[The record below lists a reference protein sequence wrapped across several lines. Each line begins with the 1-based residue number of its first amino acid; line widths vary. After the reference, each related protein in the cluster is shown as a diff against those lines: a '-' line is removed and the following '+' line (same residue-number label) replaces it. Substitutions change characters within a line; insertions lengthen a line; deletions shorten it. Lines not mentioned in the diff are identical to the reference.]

1 MSDITYAYAG
11 DIVKTKTEDGDL
23 IVYGKATGPDIDLDE
38 QICDPAWLKEA
49 MPEWMKFGNVREMH
63 QPIAAGV
70 GLELNAEGDDWFL
83 KSQVIDDNTARKIE
97 AGALKGYSVGIKG
110 AKVIKDAAARGG
122 RIVGGTIVE
131 ISYVDRPANP
141 TCSASIAKAVGGDW
155 AAVETQIVDL
165 DKVDD
170 PNAPE
175 NQNVNLDADWN
186 AEDMYQLNDN
196 IEDLYPGTHICSVC
210 DGLGKFPDTG
220 AQCPHC
226 GGSGRVQN
234 SEAEDG
240 NAQNEVHDR
249 KKPLR
254 SNAEMTQE
262 DIDRHIEGKSIA
274 SDTEMKSV
282 ECPTCKSM
290 CKADDMTC
298 NKCGYD
304 MKSYMQTMKRD
315 YSDAERADMAEAGQA
330 MPGGG
335 FPIKTVKDLKNAI
348 QAFGRAKDPA
358 AAKAHIKARASAL
371 GREDLIPENWKA
383 VEGEV
388 EKVEHNAAD
397 LEAVRSSMIALI
409 EAELAEMQNGEE
421 DEICDVRNLLVALQI
436 FLDWWQGEANEGETT
451 APFMTTESEEDD
463 NMAYMAM
470 GVSADI
476 IKAAQAGGEDAV
488 AELRTEIV
496 KALGL
501 DEITETVTN
510 LTKAAERIEFLEA
523 ELERVKEMAAP
534 GGPVKARTQTQTSK
548 AFEAERMQAEASY
561 FRNMAK
567 QISDPELAT
576 QYQLKA
582 AKLDKTAAEIIGA

>member
-11 DIVKTKTEDGDL
+11 DIVKTKSEDGDL

-155 AAVETQIVDL
+155 NAVETQIVDL

-175 NQNVNLDADWN
+175 NQNVNLDSDWN

-196 IEDLYPGTHICSVC
+196 NEDLYPGTHLCSVC

-226 GGSGRVQN
+226 EGSGRVNN

-240 NAQNEVHDR
+240 RAQNEVIDR
-249 KKPLR
+249 KKPKD
-254 SNAEMTQE
+254 SNAQMTQD

-274 SDTEMKSV
+274 SDTEMK
-282 ECPTCKSM
+282 
-290 CKADDMTC
+290 
-298 NKCGYD
+298 
-304 MKSYMQTMKRD
+304 RD
-315 YSDAERADMAEAGQA
+315 YSDAERADMADAGQA

-335 FPIKTVKDLKNAI
+335 FPIKTVGDLKNAI

-358 AAKAHIKARASAL
+358 SAKAHIKSRAAAL
-371 GREDLIPENWKA
+371 GREDLIPENWKTL
-383 VEGEV
+383 EGET

-397 LEAVRSSMIALI
+397 LEAVRSSLVALI
-409 EAELAEMQNGEE
+409 AAELAEITSGEE
-421 DEICDVRNLLVALQI
+421 DEVCDVRNLLVALQI
-436 FLDWWQGEANEGETT
+436 FLDWWQGEANEGET
-451 APFMTTESEEDD
+451 ASPFMTTETEEDD

-476 IKAAQAGGEDAV
+476 IKAASEGGEEAV

-501 DEITETVTN
+501 DELTKTVTD
-510 LTKAAERIEFLEA
+510 LSKAAQRIELLEA
-523 ELERVKEMAAP
+523 ELDRVKEMAAP
-534 GGPVKARTQTQTSK
+534 GGPVKSRTQMQTSK
-548 AFEAERMQAEASY
+548 AFEAERMQAEASH
-561 FRNMAK
+561 FRQMAK
-567 QISDPELAT
+567 QISDPSLSA

-582 AKLDKTAAEIIGA
+582 AQLDKTASEIIGA

>member
-11 DIVKTKTEDGDL
+11 DIVKTKSEDGDL

-155 AAVETQIVDL
+155 NAVETQIVDL

-175 NQNVNLDADWN
+175 NQNVNLDSDWN

-196 IEDLYPGTHICSVC
+196 NEDLYPGTHLCSVC

-220 AQCPHC
+220 AECPHC
-226 GGSGRVQN
+226 EGSGRVNN
-234 SEAEDG
+234 SETEDG
-240 NAQNEVHDR
+240 LAQNEVMDR
-249 KKPLR
+249 KKPKD
-254 SNAEMTQE
+254 SNAQMTQD

-274 SDTEMKSV
+274 SDTEMK
-282 ECPTCKSM
+282 
-290 CKADDMTC
+290 A
-298 NKCGYD
+298 
-304 MKSYMQTMKRD
+304 D
-315 YSDAERADMAEAGQA
+315 YSDAERADMADAGQA

-335 FPIKTVKDLKNAI
+335 FPIKTVADLKNAI
-348 QAFGRAKDPA
+348 QSFGRAKDPA
-358 AAKAHIKARASAL
+358 SAKAHIKARAAAL

-383 VEGEV
+383 VEGET

-397 LEAVRSSMIALI
+397 LEAVRSSLVALI
-409 EAELAEMQNGEE
+409 AAELAEITSGEE
-421 DEICDVRNLLVALQI
+421 DEVCDVRNLLVALQI
-436 FLDWWQGEANEGETT
+436 FLDWWQGEANEGET
-451 APFMTTESEEDD
+451 ASPFMTTETEEDD

-476 IKAAQAGGEDAV
+476 IKAASEGGEEAV

-501 DEITETVTN
+501 DELTKTVTD
-510 LTKAAERIEFLEA
+510 LSKAAQRIELLEA
-523 ELERVKEMAAP
+523 ELDRVKEMAAP
-534 GGPVKARTQTQTSK
+534 GGPVKSRTQMQTSK
-548 AFEAERMQAEASY
+548 AFEAERMQAEASH
-561 FRNMAK
+561 FRQMAK
-567 QISDPELAT
+567 QISDPSLSA

-582 AKLDKTAAEIIGA
+582 AQLDKTASEIIGA

>member
-11 DIVKTKTEDGDL
+11 DIVKTKSEDGDL

-70 GLELNAEGDDWFL
+70 GLELNADGDDWFL

-155 AAVETQIVDL
+155 NAVETQIVDL

-175 NQNVNLDADWN
+175 NQNVNLDSDWN
-186 AEDMYQLNDN
+186 AEDMHQLNDN
-196 IEDLYPGTHICSVC
+196 NEDLYPGTHLCSVC

-226 GGSGRVQN
+226 EGSGRVNN

-240 NAQNEVHDR
+240 LAQNEVMDR
-249 KKPLR
+249 KKPKD
-254 SNAEMTQE
+254 SNAQMTQD

-274 SDTEMKSV
+274 SDTEMK
-282 ECPTCKSM
+282 
-290 CKADDMTC
+290 A
-298 NKCGYD
+298 
-304 MKSYMQTMKRD
+304 D
-315 YSDAERADMAEAGQA
+315 YSDAERADMADAGQA

-335 FPIKTVKDLKNAI
+335 FPIKTVADLKNAI

-358 AAKAHIKARASAL
+358 SAKTHIKARAAAL

-383 VEGEV
+383 VEGET

-397 LEAVRSSMIALI
+397 LEAVRSSLVALI
-409 EAELAEMQNGEE
+409 AAELAEITSGEE
-421 DEICDVRNLLVALQI
+421 DEVCDVRNLLVALQI
-436 FLDWWQGEANEGETT
+436 FLDWWQGEANEGET
-451 APFMTTESEEDD
+451 ASPFMTTETEEDD

-476 IKAAQAGGEDAV
+476 IKAASEGGEEAV

-501 DEITETVTN
+501 DELTKTVTD
-510 LTKAAERIEFLEA
+510 LSKAAQRIELLEA
-523 ELERVKEMAAP
+523 ELDRVKEMAAP
-534 GGPVKARTQTQTSK
+534 GGPVKSRTQMQTSK
-548 AFEAERMQAEASY
+548 AFEAERMQAEASH
-561 FRNMAK
+561 FRQMAK
-567 QISDPELAT
+567 QISDPSLSA

-582 AKLDKTAAEIIGA
+582 AQLDKTASEIIGA

>member
-11 DIVKTKTEDGDL
+11 DIVKTKSEDGDL

-155 AAVETQIVDL
+155 NAVETQIVDL

-175 NQNVNLDADWN
+175 NQNVNLDSDWN
-186 AEDMYQLNDN
+186 AEDMHQLNDN
-196 IEDLYPGTHICSVC
+196 NEDLYPGTHLCSVC

-226 GGSGRVQN
+226 EGSGRVNN

-240 NAQNEVHDR
+240 LAQNEVMDR
-249 KKPLR
+249 KKPKD
-254 SNAEMTQE
+254 SNAQMTQD

-274 SDTEMKSV
+274 SDTEMK
-282 ECPTCKSM
+282 
-290 CKADDMTC
+290 A
-298 NKCGYD
+298 
-304 MKSYMQTMKRD
+304 D
-315 YSDAERADMAEAGQA
+315 YSDAERADMADAGQA

-335 FPIKTVKDLKNAI
+335 FPIKTVADLKNAI
-348 QAFGRAKDPA
+348 QSFGRAKNQA
-358 AAKAHIKARASAL
+358 AAKTHIKARAAAL

-383 VEGEV
+383 VEGET

-397 LEAVRSSMIALI
+397 LEAVRSSLVALI
-409 EAELAEMQNGEE
+409 AAELAEITSGEE
-421 DEICDVRNLLVALQI
+421 DEVCDVRNLLVALQI
-436 FLDWWQGEANEGETT
+436 FLDWWQGEANEGET
-451 APFMTTESEEDD
+451 ASPFMTTETEEDD

-476 IKAAQAGGEDAV
+476 IKAASEGGEEAV

-501 DEITETVTN
+501 DELTKTVTD
-510 LTKAAERIEFLEA
+510 LSKAAQRIELLEA
-523 ELERVKEMAAP
+523 ELDRVKEMAAP
-534 GGPVKARTQTQTSK
+534 GGPVKSRTQMQTSK
-548 AFEAERMQAEASY
+548 AFEAERMQAEASH
-561 FRNMAK
+561 FRQMAK
-567 QISDPELAT
+567 QISDPSLSA

-582 AKLDKTAAEIIGA
+582 AQLDKTASEIIGA

>member
-11 DIVKTKTEDGDL
+11 DIVKTKSEDGDL

-155 AAVETQIVDL
+155 NAVETQIVDL

-175 NQNVNLDADWN
+175 NQNVNLDSDWN

-196 IEDLYPGTHICSVC
+196 NEDLYPGTHLCSVC

-226 GGSGRVQN
+226 EGSGRVNN
-234 SEAEDG
+234 SETEDG
-240 NAQNEVHDR
+240 RAQNEVIDR
-249 KKPLR
+249 KKPKD
-254 SNAEMTQE
+254 SNAQMTQD

-274 SDTEMKSV
+274 SDTEMKS
-282 ECPTCKSM
+282 
-290 CKADDMTC
+290 
-298 NKCGYD
+298 
-304 MKSYMQTMKRD
+304 D
-315 YSDAERADMAEAGQA
+315 YSDAERADMADAGQA

-335 FPIKTVKDLKNAI
+335 FPIKTVADLKNAI
-348 QAFGRAKDPA
+348 QAFGRAKNPA
-358 AAKAHIKARASAL
+358 AAKTHIKARAAAL
-371 GREDLIPENWKA
+371 GREELIPENWKA
-383 VEGEV
+383 VEGET

-397 LEAVRSSMIALI
+397 LEAVRSSLVALI
-409 EAELAEMQNGEE
+409 AAELAEITSGEE
-421 DEICDVRNLLVALQI
+421 DEVCDVRNLLVALQI
-436 FLDWWQGEANEGETT
+436 FLDWWQGEANEGET
-451 APFMTTESEEDD
+451 APPFMTTETEEDD

-476 IKAAQAGGEDAV
+476 IKAASEGGEEAV

-501 DEITETVTN
+501 DELTKTVTD
-510 LTKAAERIEFLEA
+510 LSKAAQRIELLEA
-523 ELERVKEMAAP
+523 ELDRVKEMAAP
-534 GGPVKARTQTQTSK
+534 GGPVKSRTQMQTSK
-548 AFEAERMQAEASY
+548 AFEAERMQAEASH
-561 FRNMAK
+561 FRQMAK
-567 QISDPELAT
+567 QISDPSLSA

-582 AKLDKTAAEIIGA
+582 AQLDKTASEIIGA

>member
-11 DIVKTKTEDGDL
+11 DIVKTKSEDGDL

-155 AAVETQIVDL
+155 NAVETQIVDL

-175 NQNVNLDADWN
+175 NQNVNLDSDWN
-186 AEDMYQLNDN
+186 AEDMHQLNDN
-196 IEDLYPGTHICSVC
+196 NEDLYPGTHLCSVC

-226 GGSGRVQN
+226 EGSGRVNN
-234 SEAEDG
+234 SETEDG
-240 NAQNEVHDR
+240 RAQNEVIDR
-249 KKPLR
+249 KKPKD
-254 SNAEMTQE
+254 SNSQMTQD

-274 SDTEMKSV
+274 SDTEMK
-282 ECPTCKSM
+282 
-290 CKADDMTC
+290 A
-298 NKCGYD
+298 
-304 MKSYMQTMKRD
+304 D
-315 YSDAERADMAEAGQA
+315 YSDAERADMADAGQA

-335 FPIKTVKDLKNAI
+335 FPIKTVADLKNAI

-358 AAKAHIKARASAL
+358 SAKTHIKARAAAL

-383 VEGEV
+383 VEGET

-397 LEAVRSSMIALI
+397 LEAVRSSLVALI
-409 EAELAEMQNGEE
+409 AAELAEITSGEE
-421 DEICDVRNLLVALQI
+421 DEVCDVRNLLVALQI
-436 FLDWWQGEANEGETT
+436 FLDWWQGEANEGET
-451 APFMTTESEEDD
+451 ASPFMTTETEEDD

-476 IKAAQAGGEDAV
+476 IKAASEGGEEAV

-501 DEITETVTN
+501 DELTKTVTD
-510 LTKAAERIEFLEA
+510 LSKAAQRIELLEA
-523 ELERVKEMAAP
+523 ELDRVKEMAAP
-534 GGPVKARTQTQTSK
+534 GGPVKSRTQMQTSK
-548 AFEAERMQAEASY
+548 AFEAERMQAEASH
-561 FRNMAK
+561 FRQMAK
-567 QISDPELAT
+567 QISDPSLSA

-582 AKLDKTAAEIIGA
+582 AQLDKTASEIIGA

>member
-70 GLELNAEGDDWFL
+70 GLELNADGDDWYL
-83 KSQVIDDNTARKIE
+83 KSQVIDENTAKKIE
-97 AGALKGYSVGIKG
+97 AGALKGYSVGIKN
-110 AKVIKDAAARGG
+110 AKVVKDANARGG
-122 RIVGGTIVE
+122 RIVAGTIVE

-141 TCSASIAKAVGGDW
+141 TCSASIAKAVGAEW
-155 AAVETQIVDL
+155 NAVET
-165 DKVDD
+165 KSDD

-175 NQNVNLDADWN
+175 NQNVNLDSDWN
-186 AEDMYQLNDN
+186 AEALYQPNEN
-196 IEDLYPGTHICSVC
+196 TEDLYPDTHLCTVC

-220 AQCPHC
+220 ETCPHC
-226 GGSGRVQN
+226 EGAGRVQN

-240 NAQNEVHDR
+240 DAQNEVHDR

-262 DIDRHIEGKSIA
+262 DIDRHIEGKDA
-274 SDTEMKSV
+274 EPEVAK
-282 ECPTCKSM
+282 K
-290 CKADDMTC
+290 
-298 NKCGYD
+298 
-304 MKSYMQTMKRD
+304 D

-348 QAFGRAKDPA
+348 QSFGRAKDPA
-358 AAKAHIKARASAL
+358 AAKAHIKARAAAL
-371 GREDLIPENWKA
+371 GREDLIPDNWKA

-388 EKVEHNAAD
+388 EKVEHDPAD
-397 LEAVRSSMIALI
+397 LDAVRSALI
-409 EAELAEMQNGEE
+409 SLISAELAEMQNGEE
-421 DEICDVRNLLVALQI
+421 DEVCDVRNLLVALQI
-436 FLDWWQGEANEGETT
+436 FLDWWQHESEEGETT
-451 APFMTTESEEDD
+451 APFMTTEPSEEDD
-463 NMAYMAM
+463 NMAYVAM

-476 IKAAQAGGEDAV
+476 IKAASAGGEDAV

-510 LTKAAERIEFLEA
+510 LTKAAERIELLEA
-523 ELERVKEMAAP
+523 ELDRVKEMAAP

>member
-141 TCSASIAKAVGGDW
+141 TCSAAIAKAVGAEW
-155 AAVETQIVDL
+155 SAVET
-165 DKVDD
+165 KSDD

-175 NQNVNLDADWN
+175 NQNVNLDSTWD

-196 IEDLYPGTHICSVC
+196 NQDLYPGTHLCSVC

-226 GGSGRVQN
+226 EGSGRVNN

-240 NAQNEVHDR
+240 RAQNEVIDR
-249 KKPLR
+249 KKPKD
-254 SNAEMTQE
+254 SNSQMTQD

-274 SDTEMKSV
+274 SETEMKSV

-290 CKADDMTC
+290 CKADEMAC
-298 NKCGYD
+298 KECGYD
-304 MKSYMQTMKRD
+304 MKSYNDTRMKAD
-315 YSDAERADMAEAGQA
+315 YSDAQRANMAEAGQA

-335 FPIKTVKDLKNAI
+335 FPIKTVADLKNAI
-348 QAFGRAKDPA
+348 QAFGRAKNPA
-358 AAKAHIKARASAL
+358 AAKAHIKARAAAL
-371 GREDLIPENWKA
+371 GREDLIPENWKTL
-383 VEGEV
+383 EGET

-409 EAELAEMQNGEE
+409 VAELNEMQSGEE
-421 DEICDVRNLLVALQI
+421 DEVCDVRNLLVALQI
-436 FLDWWQGEANEGETT
+436 FLDWWQGEANEGETNN
-451 APFMTTESEEDD
+451 PFMETETEEDD

-476 IKAAQAGGEDAV
+476 IKAASAGGEEAV

-501 DEITETVTN
+501 DELTKTVTD
-510 LTKAAERIEFLEA
+510 LSKAAQRIELLEA
-523 ELERVKEMAAP
+523 EIDRVKEMAAP
-534 GGPVKARTQTQTSK
+534 GGPVKSRTQMQTSK
-548 AFEAERMQAEASY
+548 AFEAERMQAEASH
-561 FRNMAK
+561 FRQMAK
-567 QISDPELAT
+567 QISDPSLAA
-576 QYQLKA
+576 QYQMKA
-582 AKLDKTAAEIIGA
+582 AQLDKTATEIIGA

>member
-11 DIVKTKTEDGDL
+11 DIVKTKSEDGDL

-155 AAVETQIVDL
+155 NAVETQIVDL

-175 NQNVNLDADWN
+175 NQNVNLDSDWN
-186 AEDMYQLNDN
+186 AEDIYQLNDN
-196 IEDLYPGTHICSVC
+196 NEDLYPGTHLCSVC

-226 GGSGRVQN
+226 EGSGRVNN

-240 NAQNEVHDR
+240 LAQNEVMDR
-249 KKPLR
+249 KKPKD
-254 SNAEMTQE
+254 SNAQMTQD

-274 SDTEMKSV
+274 SDTEMK
-282 ECPTCKSM
+282 
-290 CKADDMTC
+290 A
-298 NKCGYD
+298 
-304 MKSYMQTMKRD
+304 D
-315 YSDAERADMAEAGQA
+315 YSDAERADMADAGQA

-335 FPIKTVKDLKNAI
+335 FPIKTVADLKNAI
-348 QAFGRAKDPA
+348 QAFGRAKNQA
-358 AAKAHIKARASAL
+358 AAKTHIKARAAAL

-383 VEGEV
+383 VEGET

-397 LEAVRSSMIALI
+397 LEAVRSSLVALI
-409 EAELAEMQNGEE
+409 AAELAEITSGEE
-421 DEICDVRNLLVALQI
+421 DEVCDVRNLLVALQI
-436 FLDWWQGEANEGETT
+436 FLDWWQGEANEGET
-451 APFMTTESEEDD
+451 ASPFMTTETEEDD

-476 IKAAQAGGEDAV
+476 IKAASEGGEEAV

-501 DEITETVTN
+501 DELTKTVTD
-510 LTKAAERIEFLEA
+510 LSKAAQRIELLEA
-523 ELERVKEMAAP
+523 ELDRVKEMAAP
-534 GGPVKARTQTQTSK
+534 GGPVKSRTQMQTSK
-548 AFEAERMQAEASY
+548 AFEAERMQAEASH
-561 FRNMAK
+561 FRQMAK
-567 QISDPELAT
+567 QISDPSLSA

-582 AKLDKTAAEIIGA
+582 AQLDKTASEIIGA

>member
-11 DIVKTKTEDGDL
+11 DIVKTKSEDGDL

-155 AAVETQIVDL
+155 NAVETQIVDL

-175 NQNVNLDADWN
+175 NQNVNLDSDWN
-186 AEDMYQLNDN
+186 AEDMHQLNDN
-196 IEDLYPGTHICSVC
+196 NEDLYPGTHLCSVC

-226 GGSGRVQN
+226 EGSGRVNN

-240 NAQNEVHDR
+240 LAQNEVMDR
-249 KKPLR
+249 KKPKD
-254 SNAEMTQE
+254 SNAQMTQD

-274 SDTEMKSV
+274 SDTEMK
-282 ECPTCKSM
+282 
-290 CKADDMTC
+290 A
-298 NKCGYD
+298 
-304 MKSYMQTMKRD
+304 D
-315 YSDAERADMAEAGQA
+315 YSDAERADMADAGQA

-335 FPIKTVKDLKNAI
+335 FPIKTVADLKNAI
-348 QAFGRAKDPA
+348 QAFGRAKNQA
-358 AAKAHIKARASAL
+358 AAKTHIKARAAAL

-383 VEGEV
+383 VEGET

-397 LEAVRSSMIALI
+397 LEAVRSSLVALI
-409 EAELAEMQNGEE
+409 AAELAEITSGEE
-421 DEICDVRNLLVALQI
+421 DEVCDVRNLLVALQI
-436 FLDWWQGEANEGETT
+436 FLDWWQGEANEGET
-451 APFMTTESEEDD
+451 ASPFMTTETEEDD

-476 IKAAQAGGEDAV
+476 IKAASEGGEEAV

-501 DEITETVTN
+501 DELTKTVTD
-510 LTKAAERIEFLEA
+510 LSKAAQRIELLEA
-523 ELERVKEMAAP
+523 ELDRVKEMAAP
-534 GGPVKARTQTQTSK
+534 GGPVKSRTQMQTSK
-548 AFEAERMQAEASY
+548 AFEAERMQAEASH
-561 FRNMAK
+561 FRQMAK
-567 QISDPELAT
+567 QISDPSLSA

-582 AKLDKTAAEIIGA
+582 AQLDKTASEIIGA

>member
-11 DIVKTKTEDGDL
+11 DIVKTKSEDGDL

-155 AAVETQIVDL
+155 NAVETQIVDL

-175 NQNVNLDADWN
+175 NQNVNLDSDWN

-196 IEDLYPGTHICSVC
+196 NEDLYPGTHLCSVC

-220 AQCPHC
+220 TQCPHC
-226 GGSGRVQN
+226 EGSGRVNN

-240 NAQNEVHDR
+240 LAQNEVMDR
-249 KKPLR
+249 KKPKD
-254 SNAEMTQE
+254 SNAQMTQD

-274 SDTEMKSV
+274 SDTEMK
-282 ECPTCKSM
+282 
-290 CKADDMTC
+290 
-298 NKCGYD
+298 
-304 MKSYMQTMKRD
+304 RD
-315 YSDAERADMAEAGQA
+315 YSDAERADMADAGQA

-335 FPIKTVKDLKNAI
+335 FPIKTVADLKNAI
-348 QAFGRAKDPA
+348 QAFGRAKNPA
-358 AAKAHIKARASAL
+358 AAKTHIKARAAAL

-383 VEGEV
+383 VEGET

-397 LEAVRSSMIALI
+397 LEAVRSSLVALI
-409 EAELAEMQNGEE
+409 AAELAEITSGEE
-421 DEICDVRNLLVALQI
+421 DEVCDVRNLLVALQI
-436 FLDWWQGEANEGETT
+436 FLDWWQGEANEGET
-451 APFMTTESEEDD
+451 APPFMTTETEEDD

-476 IKAAQAGGEDAV
+476 IKAASEGGEEAV

-501 DEITETVTN
+501 DELTKTVTD
-510 LTKAAERIEFLEA
+510 LSKAAQRIELLEA
-523 ELERVKEMAAP
+523 ELDRVKEMAAP
-534 GGPVKARTQTQTSK
+534 GGPVKSRTQMQTSK
-548 AFEAERMQAEASY
+548 AFEAERMQAEASH
-561 FRNMAK
+561 FRQMAK
-567 QISDPELAT
+567 QISDPSLSA

-582 AKLDKTAAEIIGA
+582 AQLDKTASEIIGA

>member
-11 DIVKTKTEDGDL
+11 DIVKTKSEDGDL

-155 AAVETQIVDL
+155 NAVETQIVDL

-175 NQNVNLDADWN
+175 NQNVNLDSDWN

-196 IEDLYPGTHICSVC
+196 NEDLYPGTHLCSVC

-220 AQCPHC
+220 AECPHC
-226 GGSGRVQN
+226 EGSGRVNN
-234 SEAEDG
+234 SETEDG
-240 NAQNEVHDR
+240 LAQNEVMDR
-249 KKPLR
+249 KKPKD
-254 SNAEMTQE
+254 SNAQMNQD

-274 SDTEMKSV
+274 SETEMK
-282 ECPTCKSM
+282 
-290 CKADDMTC
+290 A
-298 NKCGYD
+298 
-304 MKSYMQTMKRD
+304 D
-315 YSDAERADMAEAGQA
+315 YSDAERADMADAGQA

-335 FPIKTVKDLKNAI
+335 FPIKTVADLKNAI

-358 AAKAHIKARASAL
+358 SAKAHIKARAAAL

-383 VEGEV
+383 VEGET

-397 LEAVRSSMIALI
+397 LEAVRSSLVALI
-409 EAELAEMQNGEE
+409 AAELAEITSGEE
-421 DEICDVRNLLVALQI
+421 DEVCDVRNLLVALQI
-436 FLDWWQGEANEGETT
+436 FLDWWQGEANEGET
-451 APFMTTESEEDD
+451 ASPFMTTETEEDD

-476 IKAAQAGGEDAV
+476 IKAASEGGEEAV

-501 DEITETVTN
+501 DELTKTVTD
-510 LTKAAERIEFLEA
+510 LSKAAQRIELLEA
-523 ELERVKEMAAP
+523 ELDRVKEMAAP
-534 GGPVKARTQTQTSK
+534 GGPVKSRTQMQTSK
-548 AFEAERMQAEASY
+548 AFEAERMQAEASH
-561 FRNMAK
+561 FRQMAK
-567 QISDPELAT
+567 QISDPSLSA

-582 AKLDKTAAEIIGA
+582 AQLDKTASEIIGA

>member
-11 DIVKTKTEDGDL
+11 DIVKTKSEDGDL

-155 AAVETQIVDL
+155 NAVETQIVDL

-175 NQNVNLDADWN
+175 NQNVNLDSDWN
-186 AEDMYQLNDN
+186 AEDMHQLNDN
-196 IEDLYPGTHICSVC
+196 NEDLYPGTHLCSVC

-226 GGSGRVQN
+226 EGSGRVNN
-234 SEAEDG
+234 SETEDG
-240 NAQNEVHDR
+240 RAQNEVIDR
-249 KKPLR
+249 KKPKD
-254 SNAEMTQE
+254 SNSQMTQD

-274 SDTEMKSV
+274 SDTEMK
-282 ECPTCKSM
+282 
-290 CKADDMTC
+290 A
-298 NKCGYD
+298 
-304 MKSYMQTMKRD
+304 D
-315 YSDAERADMAEAGQA
+315 YSDAERADMADAGQA

-335 FPIKTVKDLKNAI
+335 FPIKTVADLKNAI
-348 QAFGRAKDPA
+348 QAFGRAKNQA
-358 AAKAHIKARASAL
+358 AAKTHIKARAAAL

-383 VEGEV
+383 VEGET

-397 LEAVRSSMIALI
+397 LEAVRSSLVALI
-409 EAELAEMQNGEE
+409 AAELAEITSGEE
-421 DEICDVRNLLVALQI
+421 DEVCDVRNLLVALQI
-436 FLDWWQGEANEGETT
+436 FLDWWQGEANEGET
-451 APFMTTESEEDD
+451 ASPFMTTETEEDD

-476 IKAAQAGGEDAV
+476 IKAASEGGEEAV

-501 DEITETVTN
+501 DELTKTVTD
-510 LTKAAERIEFLEA
+510 LSKAAQRIELLEA
-523 ELERVKEMAAP
+523 ELDRVKEMAAP
-534 GGPVKARTQTQTSK
+534 GGPVKSRTQMQTSK
-548 AFEAERMQAEASY
+548 AFEAERMQAEASH
-561 FRNMAK
+561 FRQMAK
-567 QISDPELAT
+567 QISDPSLSA

-582 AKLDKTAAEIIGA
+582 AQLDKTASEIIGA

>member
-11 DIVKTKTEDGDL
+11 DIVKTKSEDGDL

-155 AAVETQIVDL
+155 NAVETQIVDL

-175 NQNVNLDADWN
+175 NQNVNLDSDWN

-196 IEDLYPGTHICSVC
+196 NEDLYPGTHLCSVC

-220 AQCPHC
+220 AECPHC
-226 GGSGRVQN
+226 EGSGRVNN
-234 SEAEDG
+234 SETEDG
-240 NAQNEVHDR
+240 LAQNEVMDR
-249 KKPLR
+249 KKPKD
-254 SNAEMTQE
+254 SNAQMTQD

-274 SDTEMKSV
+274 SETEMK
-282 ECPTCKSM
+282 
-290 CKADDMTC
+290 A
-298 NKCGYD
+298 
-304 MKSYMQTMKRD
+304 D
-315 YSDAERADMAEAGQA
+315 YSDAERADMADAGQA

-335 FPIKTVKDLKNAI
+335 FPIKTVADLKNAI

-358 AAKAHIKARASAL
+358 SAKAHIKARAAAL

-383 VEGEV
+383 VEGET

-397 LEAVRSSMIALI
+397 LEAVRSSLVALI
-409 EAELAEMQNGEE
+409 AAELAEITSGEE
-421 DEICDVRNLLVALQI
+421 DEVCDVRNLLVALQI
-436 FLDWWQGEANEGETT
+436 FLDWWQGEANEGET
-451 APFMTTESEEDD
+451 ASPFMTTETEEDD

-476 IKAAQAGGEDAV
+476 IKAASEGGEEAV

-501 DEITETVTN
+501 DELTKTVTD
-510 LTKAAERIEFLEA
+510 LSKAAQRIELLEA
-523 ELERVKEMAAP
+523 ELDRVKEMAAP
-534 GGPVKARTQTQTSK
+534 GGPVKSRTQMQTSK
-548 AFEAERMQAEASY
+548 AFEAERMQAEASH
-561 FRNMAK
+561 FRQMAK
-567 QISDPELAT
+567 QISDPSLSA

-582 AKLDKTAAEIIGA
+582 AQLDKTASEIIGA